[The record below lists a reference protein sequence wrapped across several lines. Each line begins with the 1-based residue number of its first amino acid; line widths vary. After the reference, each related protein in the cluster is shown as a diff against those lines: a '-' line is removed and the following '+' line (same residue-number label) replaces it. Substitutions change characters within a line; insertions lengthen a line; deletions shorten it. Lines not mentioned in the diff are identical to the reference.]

1 MTMIEMNRKTPRN
14 KAQGGF
20 TLIELMI
27 VVAIIGILAAV
38 AIPRYQD
45 YTVRAQVSEGLGVAA
60 AARTTVAENIIVNDA
75 EDADRCNGV
84 EDYTV
89 GISSLECTDGNVQV
103 TVASSAGDVA
113 VTFVPFEQGGGV
125 AWGCQSAE
133 NVHRYVPSNC
143 RFEAAVEPGDA
154 GDGQE

>member
-27 VVAIIGILAAV
+27 VVAIVGILAAI

-60 AARTTVAENIIVNDA
+60 AARVTVSENLLVNPDLDACSGVGDISIGITTLTCDEDGVLEVNVAA
-75 EDADRCNGV
+75 GPGV
-84 EDYTV
+84 DVTFTPELIEGEGV
-89 GISSLECTDGNVQV
+89 QWECTVDDG
-103 TVASSAGDVA
+103 
-113 VTFVPFEQGGGV
+113 
-125 AWGCQSAE
+125 E
-133 NVHRYVPSNC
+133 NARYVPANC
-143 RFEAAVEPGDA
+143 RGTTGE
-154 GDGQE
+154 